1 MKTVDQA
8 DPCTLLLDQGIP
20 VDAAGMFRQLGYHCR
35 HVSELGMQ
43 AAEDEEILDL
53 AGIQSSVIITLDAD
67 FHSLVA
73 VRGLTTP
80 SVIRL
85 RREGC
90 RAEAAVEILV
100 PVLEKY
106 ASELATGALI
116 SIKEHRITCHMLPVG
131 RDRSN

>member
-1 MKTVDQA
+1 M
-8 DPCTLLLDQGIP
+8 L
-20 VDAAGMFRQLGYHCR
+20 RQTGYHCR

-53 AGIQSSVIITLDAD
+53 AGVQSSVIITLDAD

-73 VRGLTTP
+73 VRGLTAP

-90 RAEAAVEILV
+90 RAEARLRFSC
-100 PVLEKY
+100 PFSK
-106 ASELATGALI
+106 STRPSWPWAL
-116 SIKEHRITCHMLPVG
+116 
-131 RDRSN
+131 